1 MAAGG
6 TSNSMLRTW
15 FLVVGIWLLYLFR
28 QQELWFSPQ
37 HDALVS
43 GGGIPGW
50 KSPLLQLDS
59 DFDPSRLIF
68 LISMGEQAKESK
80 MVERFVWSARHRGQW
95 NGYILLLTDAPI
107 ERYARFS
114 QRFVVMNPQD
124 EHFDKRFKDD
134 MPYKRFK
141 TRIIDYTNRDKRLDK
156 VQLIYYLD
164 VDNIVGNSLPDMFD
178 DLESKYNIPNTENT
192 NAGKWLAT
200 IPRVWFFVNK
210 YKDKSVQG
218 GQFIVDRKT
227 SGRCLKAWR
236 DKIDANITEA
246 KDQPALHKIRGNGRN
261 QECQIITMMSKSHIV
276 FPTNKTIHR
285 GTKKQITANKLR
297 LMITITYILLFIVS
311 FGLQFCCSRFSTQ
324 PSERSRTESSKP
336 TRPSCTS
343 RIPVTRRHRSIPGP
357 KKPMSRILYETRNT
371 PKRFMFIPIKS
382 VMKQHIRTQKG

>member
-1 MAAGG
+1 LFCLPSRILNNIIAVRLLKSNIVMAAGG

-28 QQELWFSPQ
+28 QQALWFSPQ

-43 GGGIPGW
+43 GGGISGW
-50 KSPLLQLDS
+50 KSPLLHLDS

-107 ERYARFS
+107 ERYARLS

-124 EHFDKRFKDD
+124 KHFDKRFKDD

-285 GTKKQITANKLR
+285 AVREIKNGVVQTYPALVHIKNSCNKTAQIDTRAEETYVQDIVRNAEYSKKIH
-297 LMITITYILLFIVS
+297 VH
-311 FGLQFCCSRFSTQ
+311 
-324 PSERSRTESSKP
+324 PD
-336 TRPSCTS
+336 
-343 RIPVTRRHRSIPGP
+343 
-357 KKPMSRILYETRNT
+357 
-371 PKRFMFIPIKS
+371 
-382 VMKQHIRTQKG
+382 